1 MRMSRQLIMNMLLDT
16 MMYFTGC
23 TERVNVDGGVGKIL
37 QIVEELMPNILGN
50 FMSLFHAQI

>member
-1 MRMSRQLIMNMLLDT
+1 MRMSRQLIMNMLLDP
-16 MMYFTGC
+16 MMYFTGS

-37 QIVEELMPNILGN
+37 QMVEELMPNILSD